1 LTCNGG
7 KARVEQL
14 SKLEGGGPGQL
25 PMSIWQ
31 APDGEVG
38 QQVRQVLTLSE
49 CRDCGRM
56 GTLA

>member
-1 LTCNGG
+1 MVG
-7 KARVEQL
+7 KPALNNFQNF
-14 SKLEGGGPGQL
+14 LEGGGPGQL

>member
-1 LTCNGG
+1 MVG
-7 KARVEQL
+7 KPANNFQ
-14 SKLEGGGPGQL
+14 KILEGGGPGQL